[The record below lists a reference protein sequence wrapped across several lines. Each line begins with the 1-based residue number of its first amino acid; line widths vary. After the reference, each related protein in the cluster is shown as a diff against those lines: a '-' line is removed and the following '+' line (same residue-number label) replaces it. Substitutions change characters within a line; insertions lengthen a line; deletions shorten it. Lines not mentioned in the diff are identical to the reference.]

1 MNRTWE
7 WVLLI
12 LGAAGF
18 AAATSSSLLEGAAT
32 ATGLMSVWLTA
43 RQNLWCWP
51 VSLVNVICFFFL
63 FRDAKLYADMSLQ
76 LLYFVL
82 SIQGWIVW
90 MTGRGAAGV
99 RPTRRLTGRQAI
111 SAFLLLAALS
121 AGWGHVL
128 ARYTDASIPYLDAF
142 IASLSLLAQFL
153 LSSKVLENWLLWI
166 TVDVLSVG
174 MYAYKELYGVALLYA
189 VFLAIAAGGW
199 VQWHREYRRQRTASL
214 QVSDAEVGI

>member
-1 MNRTWE
+1 MKRKIE
-7 WVLLI
+7 WILLV
-12 LGAAGF
+12 LGAGAF
-18 AAATSSSLLEGAAT
+18 AALTSTSLLEGAAT

-51 VSLVNVICFFFL
+51 VSLVNVVCFFFL

-90 MTGRGAAGV
+90 MTGRGESGV
-99 RPTRRLTGRQAI
+99 RPTRRLTGRQAGGVI
-111 SAFLLLAALS
+111 LLLAALS

-174 MYAYKELYGVALLYA
+174 MYAYKELYGVALLYV
-189 VFLAIAAGGW
+189 VFLGIAAGGW
-199 VQWHREYRRQRTASL
+199 VQWNRAYRNQQIGRLA
-214 QVSDAEVGI
+214 VSDAEVNL